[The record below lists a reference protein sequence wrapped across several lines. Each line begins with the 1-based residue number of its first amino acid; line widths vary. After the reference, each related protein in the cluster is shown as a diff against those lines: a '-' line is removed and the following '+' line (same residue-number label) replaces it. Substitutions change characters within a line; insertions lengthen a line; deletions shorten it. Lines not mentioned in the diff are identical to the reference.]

1 MAITSD
7 NKKLQLFFVSK
18 AENEEDAE
26 IQLREMQNENKFTFS
41 SSSYMNSECFVKY
54 LHFLRDLYP
63 NNQKNHL
70 ILDCYSSWKR

>member
-1 MAITSD
+1 MASITSD

-41 SSSYMNSECFVKY
+41 SSSYMNSE
-54 LHFLRDLYP
+54 
-63 NNQKNHL
+63 
-70 ILDCYSSWKR
+70 